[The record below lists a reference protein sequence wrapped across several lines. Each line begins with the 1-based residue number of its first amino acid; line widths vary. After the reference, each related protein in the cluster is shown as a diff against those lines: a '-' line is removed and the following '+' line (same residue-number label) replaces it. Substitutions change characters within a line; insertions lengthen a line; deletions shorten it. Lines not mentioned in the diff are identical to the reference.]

1 MITPAVI
8 FPWNENF
15 ETGLPVVDEQHRKLV
30 DLLNKLASYLAY
42 GVEAIEL
49 SRVFDELAD
58 YAVYHFKTE
67 EAIWGEF
74 MPEDEMSSTHMKTH
88 HEFVLE
94 VVRLKGDMDSLSST
108 LVDEVVS
115 FLTHWLAFHIL
126 ETDKHMAKIVLAIQQ
141 GLSLQDAKDRA
152 VTEMSGAMRVLIETI
167 LRMYDH
173 LSSRTLELLREIGE
187 RQRAEAGL
195 RLSKNVIDSTS
206 EAIFITDS
214 ECKLIETNPSFCMAV
229 GRQHQDMMGMSIRQI
244 MPSLFSQE
252 KYDEIMKEAIAG
264 GHWTGELT
272 GRNASDE
279 LEAVWLTLSV
289 IKNDGGEITHFV
301 GVLSSIS
308 QLLLRHQ
315 GLLDAANHD
324 TLTGLPNRRMLQDRF
339 ALAVTRCKRNG
350 RLLAVCFLDLDG
362 FKLVN
367 DTLGHEAGDRVLRVI
382 AARLSQIVRGDD
394 TVARLGGDEF
404 VLLLGEIEG
413 ESGVAQLL
421 ERLLVDVARPIAIDG
436 ESATVTASIGVT
448 LSTDEQ
454 AGLDG
459 LLLRADEAMYAAK
472 SNGKSQYQFFRLQ
485 AQGVAHLPG
494 QIV

>member
-49 SRVFDELAD
+49 NRVFDELAD

-67 EAIWGEF
+67 EAIWEEF
-74 MPEDEMSSTHMKTH
+74 LPEDEMSSTHVKTH
-88 HEFVLE
+88 QDFVVE
-94 VVRLKGDMDSLSST
+94 VVRLKADMDSLSST
-108 LVDEVVS
+108 LVVDKVVS

-141 GLSLQDAKDRA
+141 GLPLPDAKDRA
-152 VTEMSGAMRVLIETI
+152 NTEMSGAMRVLIETI
-167 LRMYDH
+167 LHMYDH

-187 RQRAEAGL
+187 RQRAEEGL
-195 RLSKNVIDSTS
+195 RLSKNVIDSTL

-214 ECKLIETNPSFCMAV
+214 ECMLIETNPSFCLAV
-229 GRQHQDMMGMSIRQI
+229 GRQHQDMMGVSIRQI

-252 KYDEIMKEAIAG
+252 KYDEIMKEVIAG
-264 GHWTGELT
+264 GHWTGELS

-289 IKNDGGEITHFV
+289 IKNDEGDITHFV

-308 QLLLRHQ
+308 QLLQRHQ

-324 TLTGLPNRRMLQDRF
+324 ILTGLPNRRMLQDRF
-339 ALAVTRCKRNG
+339 AQAMTRCKRNG

-367 DTLGHEAGDRVLRVI
+367 DTLGHDAGDEVLRVV

-421 ERLLVDVARPIAIDG
+421 ERLLEDVARPIAIDG

-448 LSTDEQ
+448 LCADEQ
-454 AGLDG
+454 AGLDA

-472 SNGKSQYQFFRLQ
+472 SNGKSQYQFYR
-485 AQGVAHLPG
+485 
-494 QIV
+494 